1 MIFVNHEEI
10 EKVEFVSP
18 NICYAISNV
27 KLLTSLVCQKNDIG
41 HQFFSKKKQA
51 DITKPG

>member
-27 KLLTSLVCQKNDIG
+27 KLLTSLVFQKMILVTS
-41 HQFFSKKKQA
+41 FLAKK
-51 DITKPG
+51 TG